1 MLTGSYRSYWTLE
14 TLRAGSL
21 DESVQ
26 IRPLAVGLV
35 YLRITG
41 RYASYL
47 RYGKDQK
54 YVCMGE
60 STHTGIDIDTNGELS
75 WIFVSRREQ

>member
-1 MLTGSYRSYWTLE
+1 MLTGSYRSYLTLE

-35 YLRITG
+35 YLRQFTILATDEFTQCHF
-41 RYASYL
+41 RAVL
-47 RYGKDQK
+47 
-54 YVCMGE
+54 
-60 STHTGIDIDTNGELS
+60 
-75 WIFVSRREQ
+75 